1 MLPSG
6 TPLSVGI
13 DLIDL
18 AHFEVHYGDDD
29 PELLARCFTDG
40 ELISAGDGSN
50 RLAKLAARF
59 AAKEATIKALGG
71 GVSVAF
77 TDIEVVSDGSS
88 SPSIKLHGAAQA
100 IAEENGV
107 GALLLSLTHSA
118 AGAAAVV
125 IAMSA

>member
-6 TPLSVGI
+6 TPLGVGI

-40 ELISAGDGSN
+40 ELISAGDGSD
-50 RLAKLAARF
+50 RLARLAARF

-77 TDIEVVSDGSS
+77 TDIEVVSNGSS
-88 SPSIKLHGAAQA
+88 APRIKLHGAAQA

-107 GALLLSLTHSA
+107 RALLLSLTHSA